1 MAFSAAAV
9 SVFAQASTRESV
21 RAELIRFQNQS
32 GLTLISLE
40 GAGPNGPV
48 YVVAFASRSLPERQL
63 LKEKNGGVRAI
74 SSDGTEIAF
83 EGRRKPGQ
91 TSSTPSGKEFPQY
104 RTYLG
109 IVRKDGSDLREYPDL
124 DEPYDLCW
132 SPDGSIL
139 ALTVKNMKQGK
150 DPARGL
156 QILNL
161 GFGSTEEVD
170 AKGYTTS
177 QCWSPDGK
185 QIVYQANGALRVY
198 DIQEKKSRTLTNGAQ
213 ATWSPDGSWIA
224 FLEADGYYVIRP
236 SGNERK
242 RLFKKKDALTALWWS
257 PDSRFVAYVS
267 RNRLFEGSWWP
278 PIEQG
283 RLRVRRL
290 HDNEEDWVANLYIE
304 GHVPSFLWFKDMELS
319 LHLD

>member
-1 MAFSAAAV
+1 M
-9 SVFAQASTRESV
+9 
-21 RAELIRFQNQS
+21 
-32 GLTLISLE
+32 
-40 GAGPNGPV
+40 
-48 YVVAFASRSLPERQL
+48 VAFASRSLPERQL

-74 SSDGTEIAF
+74 SSGGTEIAF
-83 EGRRKPGQ
+83 EGRRKTGQ
-91 TSSTPSGKEFPQY
+91 AFSTPTGKEFPKY

-109 IVRKDGSDLREYPDL
+109 IIRQDGRDLREYPDL

-139 ALTVKNMKQGK
+139 ALTVKNLRQGK

-161 GFGSTEEVD
+161 GSGATEDID

-185 QIVYQANGALRVY
+185 QIVYQADGTLRVY
-198 DIQEKKSRTLTNGAQ
+198 DIQEKRSRKLTNGQ
-213 ATWSPDGSWIA
+213 HATWAPDGTWIA
-224 FLEADGYYVIRP
+224 FLEDDGYYVIRS

-257 PDSRFVAYVS
+257 PDCRFVAYLS
-267 RNRLFEGSWWP
+267 RNRFFEGSWWP

-290 HDNEEDWVANLYIE
+290 DDNAEDWVANLYIE
-304 GHVPSFLWFKDMELS
+304 GHVPDFQWVKGMEPNEAR
-319 LHLD
+319 